1 MGFICTCPSMLSQI
15 HSGLRGVY
23 NKDVPQQGRRSSGA
37 KRCPLPR
44 WPSANPPFGFWA
56 ALQTRPRSCDTAAGS
71 WEASR
76 RPSSPP
82 WRPDT
87 PLEAAPEEGDSSA
100 LLAASQRTQALPPAP
115 RASRVCRGSA
125 GRTLTQP
132 GASWMKSLKN
142 CLMRLCQTE
151 GSASSTHSRPRPGGH
166 S

>member
-1 MGFICTCPSMLSQI
+1 MLSQI

-100 LLAASQRTQALPPAP
+100 LLAASQRTQALPSAP
-115 RASRVCRGSA
+115 EQA
-125 GRTLTQP
+125 GLQRQRRPDTHAAGGEPDGGPEELPDTPMVEGRKEPQHPFETLARWP
-132 GASWMKSLKN
+132 
-142 CLMRLCQTE
+142 
-151 GSASSTHSRPRPGGH
+151 
-166 S
+166 